1 MKPSLIFLV
10 GLDEWDTW
18 DTIYLRPNI
27 SLVAEIQKR
36 VEEALNSE
44 SSDIIHQNISEET
57 LRIAGE
63 IFIYLFSCPYNL
75 ISNGRTKAIYDKLL
89 TYSLK
94 DLLLFLSRILKTA
107 DGKDE
112 KLFDTALSVLT
123 KLKDIKQFSYQK
135 LMELTNEIPF
145 YKTSKY

>member
-1 MKPSLIFLV
+1 M
-10 GLDEWDTW
+10 
-18 DTIYLRPNI
+18 
-27 SLVAEIQKR
+27 
-36 VEEALNSE
+36 
-44 SSDIIHQNISEET
+44 
-57 LRIAGE
+57 AGE
-63 IFIYLFSCPYNL
+63 IFIYLFSCPYDL
-75 ISNGRTKAIYDKLL
+75 ISNERTQAIYNSLS

-107 DGKDE
+107 NGKDE

>member
-1 MKPSLIFLV
+1 M
-10 GLDEWDTW
+10 
-18 DTIYLRPNI
+18 
-27 SLVAEIQKR
+27 VAEIQKR

-44 SSDIIHQNISEET
+44 SSDNIHQNISDET
-57 LRIAGE
+57 LEMAGE
-63 IFIYLFSCPYNL
+63 MFLYLYSCPDNLFIY
-75 ISNGRTKAIYDKLL
+75 GRTKAIYDKLL

-107 DGKDE
+107 NGKDE
-112 KLFDTALSVLT
+112 QLFDTALSVLT